1 MSTSYYKHLNVH
13 KSVGDLK
20 NLTSVNLKDCQ
31 KLKRLPKNFYRLK
44 SVETLVLN
52 GCSRFE
58 ILDEKLGKLVS
69 LTTFL
74 ANKTA
79 ITEVPSAIVRLKKLE
94 QLSLCDLKRPLQLPP
109 SLRGLY
115 SLTQLSLKNCN
126 LSALP
131 KDLGSL
137 FSLERLDLSENSFH
151 SFPNFSGLSNLLT
164 LSLDECNLT
173 DDAIDSVN
181 LGSLSY
187 LRHLGLQ
194 NNHFHTL
201 PSLSGLAK
209 LEDLYLEHCT
219 NLGLIKDLP
228 TSLEL
233 LCASHCTAL
242 ERMPNFSEM
251 SPEYV
256 EINNCPKLIEFPG
269 LHKALNSGMSLSM
282 KTRNNI
288 SDILLEESM
297 LQGWNGRAQLDLA
310 GSDIP
315 KWFKHVGEGGQVHF
329 EVPLGCSP
337 TSLAMCMVYS
347 SCDKNSDY
355 PASFCVINHTKRA
368 SFIARSDYFYETFG
382 EDFLWVGHLSNYELN
397 LEGGDSVHV
406 VAEIP
411 GFNFRVKKIGIRLVY
426 DKFINEKSFEGI
438 QFFVPYLQGKRRI
451 STDDDD
457 DDDDDEGDDDDD
469 DDEDDDEAGPSHHT
483 SKKMRLDPSIGPK

>member
-1 MSTSYYKHLNVH
+1 TLEKLKILNLSHSLYLTQSLDFSKLPNLEKLILKGCKNLSKVH

-109 SLRGLY
+109 SLR
-115 SLTQLSLKNCN
+115 
-126 LSALP
+126 
-131 KDLGSL
+131 
-137 FSLERLDLSENSFH
+137 ERLDLSENSFH
-151 SFPNFSGLSNLLT
+151 SLPNLSGLSNLLT

-181 LGSLSY
+181 LGSLSS
-187 LRHLGLQ
+187 LSALSLEH
-194 NNHFHTL
+194 NHFHTL
-201 PSLSGLAK
+201 PSLSGLPK
-209 LEDLYLEHCT
+209 LEYLYLDHCT

-233 LCASHCTAL
+233 LSANHCTAL

-256 EINNCPKLIEFPG
+256 QINNCPKLIEFPG

-282 KTRNNI
+282 KPRNNI

-297 LQGWNGRAQLDLA
+297 LQGWNGRAELYLS

-337 TSLAMCMVYS
+337 TSLA
-347 SCDKNSDY
+347 
-355 PASFCVINHTKRA
+355 
-368 SFIARSDYFYETFG
+368 
-382 EDFLWVGHLSNYELN
+382 
-397 LEGGDSVHV
+397 
-406 VAEIP
+406 
-411 GFNFRVKKIGIRLVY
+411 
-426 DKFINEKSFEGI
+426 
-438 QFFVPYLQGKRRI
+438 
-451 STDDDD
+451 
-457 DDDDDEGDDDDD
+457 
-469 DDEDDDEAGPSHHT
+469 
-483 SKKMRLDPSIGPK
+483 